1 MDFLLFLLS
10 TKQKVSVLFT
20 EKTCIGISAK
30 SSLYKFD
37 FALFVQSQKASV
49 LGLLCNSNEMI
60 KKSKKQIEFILH
72 FLKEIIKRVI
82 QGRMCGPV
90 VHVLIQR
97 LYFKLLMK
105 EVKNIH
111 LQAQA

>member
-1 MDFLLFLLS
+1 MQLEWND
-10 TKQKVSVLFT
+10 K
-20 EKTCIGISAK
+20 
-30 SSLYKFD
+30 
-37 FALFVQSQKASV
+37 
-49 LGLLCNSNEMI
+49 